1 MSSILNG
8 ISEAKRSPEPD
19 YNDPSWDEKVSN
31 VGQKAKQA
39 QALKA
44 KGKEPRTR
52 WNPETKKYY
61 VDFSDDE
68 KKVEEGVNLS
78 PEQIQQIFKGAE
90 NIETSAGANRSIIG
104 KAKDLMTKNQ
114 PQSTTPTVR
123 QYSNN
128 PTSRPTT
135 TPTSGLS
142 AIAPKRATAK
152 PGEINGLPM
161 RESVELTESQ
171 IYRLIGKIVEQQK
184 QVDEGLMDYVR
195 TKGQNLTNKIT
206 ADKLLQAWKN
216 SGSSTDSDAV
226 AKVMVGAGVPQET
239 VNNLM
244 KNFVQGPSA
253 NTSNP
258 NMWQGV
264 DRSIPPGKRTQQA
277 PANIATTGAPTS
289 TPSTAPAAT
298 GTTPMPAGWRP
309 SDAIPGA
316 PLSSNTA
323 TTTNAT
329 RGPIGKKAGIQAV
342 NQAVATVKKVK
353 SNLRPSVAKYGEE
366 QFDKISWGGQEFKPG
381 DPMYDKMKAAS
392 GITESVGLPYPGT
405 YEETNDMF
413 KSTGQRRIGTLTTE
427 DDQIDGMAQ
436 GEIREIIKNAIHIK
450 NQLDKGVSLDGWM
463 YSYVT
468 TSNDHLNSVAEQINN
483 PNIDEEKVRLDP
495 KCWTGKHKEGTK
507 IKGGVRVNNC
517 VPNESAI
524 LKGLN
529 QIDEGW
535 KSALGSAALAGAMA
549 MGSGHAQAADL
560 SQFGTPYLQQVAS
573 GQHPR
578 PMVNVDDAKAELQ
591 AREQGKQQT
600 VAPAAAPETTSGFS
614 IDYLKKA
621 SDTDRTGRYLISV
634 EKAQEMLK
642 QATAPKARPA
652 LNIAPGDYPA
662 AK

>member
-1 MSSILNG
+1 MSNILNG
-8 ISEAKRSPEPD
+8 ITEAKRSPEPD
-19 YNDPSWDEKVSN
+19 YDDPSWDEKVSN
-31 VGQKAKQA
+31 VGQKAKEGPRKTVWVPDQYG
-39 QALKA
+39 
-44 KGKEPRTR
+44 KGGRYTTVPV
-52 WNPETKKYY
+52 NATKKQ
-61 VDFSDDE
+61 FANDE
-68 KKVEEGVNLS
+68 KNVDEGVNLS
-78 PEQIQQIFKGAE
+78 PDQIQQIFQGAQ
-90 NIETSAGANRSIIG
+90 NIATAGGTNRSTVG
-104 KAKDLMTKNQ
+104 KIKDRYRSPNSNPAATQ
-114 PQSTTPTVR
+114 PMATPNPGAVWR
-123 QYSNN
+123 SNRN
-128 PTSRPTT
+128 PALPSQTSPTR
-135 TPTSGLS
+135 LS
-142 AIAPKRATAK
+142 
-152 PGEINGLPM
+152 
-161 RESVELTESQ
+161 ESQ
-171 IYRLIGKIVEQQK
+171 IHQLIEAIVKHQS
-184 QVDEGLMDYVR
+184 QVDEGAMDWFK

-309 SDAIPGA
+309 SDATPGA
-316 PLSSNTA
+316 PLSSNTT

-392 GITESVGLPYPGT
+392 EITESVGLPYPGT

-450 NQLDKGVSLDGWM
+450 NQLDKGISLDGWM

-483 PNIDEEKVRLDP
+483 PNIDEEKQRIDP
-495 KCWTGKHKEGTK
+495 KCWTGYKKQGTK
-507 IKGGVRVNNC
+507 MKGDTRVNNC
-517 VPNESAI
+517 VPIKESAI
-524 LKGLN
+524 LKGLK
-529 QIDEGW
+529 G
-535 KSALGSAALAGAMA
+535 
-549 MGSGHAQAADL
+549 
-560 SQFGTPYLQQVAS
+560 
-573 GQHPR
+573 
-578 PMVNVDDAKAELQ
+578 
-591 AREQGKQQT
+591 
-600 VAPAAAPETTSGFS
+600 
-614 IDYLKKA
+614 
-621 SDTDRTGRYLISV
+621 
-634 EKAQEMLK
+634 
-642 QATAPKARPA
+642 
-652 LNIAPGDYPA
+652 
-662 AK
+662 